1 MRTRGAIKRGA
12 SRVALGIGLALFMT
26 QPSISATTAQPSA
39 AEVNAREADGSTP
52 LLWAAYQG
60 DAARAA
66 ELIKAGADVQAGN
79 RYGATPM
86 SEAARRGDTEILRLL
101 LKAGADPE
109 SPNAEGQT
117 SLMAVARTGNIEA
130 AQLLLQHGARI
141 DAREK
146 WGGQTALI
154 WAAAQS
160 QPAMVHFLLS
170 KHADPNARGVVR
182 DWQRRVT
189 AEGRPK
195 NMNRGGF
202 TPLLYAAREGCVD
215 CVRELLKGKA
225 DINLVDPDET
235 TPLVLTL
242 MNGHWD
248 TAQLLI
254 ESGAD
259 VNAWDFWGR
268 TALFN
273 AVDMTTLPAGAHIEL
288 PSLDK
293 AVGTDI
299 VKLLLAKGAN
309 PNAQLKLRPPYRQGV
324 FDRGADG
331 ALITG
336 ATPLMRAAVAA
347 DVESITLLLAKGALV
362 DLPNEEG
369 VTPFIAAVS
378 AAGTR
383 GKLKTEEQA
392 VAALKL
398 LKDAGANVNASDH
411 RKYSAAHA
419 AAFRG
424 WHKVLAYLAE
434 CHADLDAQEA
444 DNLTPLDYAMGRSRV
459 GFLQNKPPVR
469 TDTAAVLRQ
478 LGAKVENPN
487 TPAWPGVATPKL
499 SANVPE

>member
-1 MRTRGAIKRGA
+1 MTTQVAVRRGAKG
-12 SRVALGIGLALFMT
+12 VALGVGLVLALALPAYPVAAA
-26 QPSISATTAQPSA
+26 QPISAD
-39 AEVNAREADGSTP
+39 VNTREADGSTP

-60 DAARAA
+60 DAARVA
-66 ELIKAGADVQAGN
+66 ELIKAGADVRMAN

-86 SEAARRGDTEILRLL
+86 SEAAQRGDTEILRLL

-117 SLMAVARTGNIEA
+117 ALMEVARTGNIEA
-130 AQLLLQHGARI
+130 AKLLLQHGAKV
-141 DAREK
+141 DAREQ
-146 WGGQTALI
+146 WGGQTALL

-160 QPAMVHFLLS
+160 QPQMVRFLLS
-170 KHADPNARGVVR
+170 KHADPNARAVVR

-225 DINLVDPDET
+225 DINLTDPDGT

-248 TAQLLI
+248 TAKLLI

-273 AVDMTTLPAGAHIEL
+273 ALDMTTLPAGAHVEL

-293 AVGTDI
+293 AVGLDI
-299 VKLLLAKGAN
+299 TKLLLAKGAN
-309 PNAQLKLRPPYRQGV
+309 PNVQLKLRPPYRQGV

-347 DVESITLLLAKGALV
+347 DVESIKVLLAAGALV

-369 VTPFIAAVS
+369 VTPFMAAVS

-383 GKLKTEEQA
+383 GKLKTEDQA
-392 VAALKL
+392 IAALKL
-398 LKDAGANVNASDH
+398 LKAAGADVNAGG
-411 RKYSAAHA
+411 RRQTTAAHA
-419 AAFRG
+419 AALRG
-424 WHKVLAYLAE
+424 WNKVIAYLAE
-434 CHADLDAQEA
+434 SGANLDAKEV

-459 GFLQNKPPVR
+459 GFLQTKPPVR
-469 TDTAAVLRQ
+469 TDTAAVLKQ
-478 LGAKVENPN
+478 LGAKIENPN
-487 TPAWPGVATPKL
+487 LAPWPGVPTPTL
-499 SANVPE
+499 TANVPE